1 MDQHVTQRLG
11 HDADLG
17 FEPGPSELQ
26 DLRLIRCLVR
36 AGGDVIMTAN
46 GAAVMGHP
54 AASVVWL
61 VNPLPEGIA
70 EIEHR
75 RHLTPPTID

>member
-1 MDQHVTQRLG
+1 
-11 HDADLG
+11 
-17 FEPGPSELQ
+17 
-26 DLRLIRCLVR
+26 
-36 AGGDVIMTAN
+36 MTAT

-70 EIEHR
+70 RSSIAATYDR
-75 RHLTPPTID
+75 LDM